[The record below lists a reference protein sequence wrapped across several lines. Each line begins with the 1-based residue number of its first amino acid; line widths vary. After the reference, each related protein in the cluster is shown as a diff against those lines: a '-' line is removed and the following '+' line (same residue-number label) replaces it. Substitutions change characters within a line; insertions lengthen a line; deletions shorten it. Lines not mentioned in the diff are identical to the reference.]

1 MADKHQWVTFSKGR
15 MQVTGC
21 ARCGEVLLPTNEVSD
36 CNHEEKKSNMLL
48 QRGFEITGRV
58 SDSQVA

>member
-1 MADKHQWVTFSKGR
+1 MADKHQWVIFSKGR

-21 ARCGEVLLPTNEVSD
+21 ANCGEVLLPTNELSD
-36 CNHEEKKSNMLL
+36 CNHEKKKSNMLL

-58 SDSQVA
+58 RGSQVA